1 MTIWECLP
9 LVSVSATVLRE
20 IPTTTIYSLA
30 LARNARILVLSVWTE
45 NVKCSVIE
53 EEDSLAQVTVSEC
66 LLPVSLRISSFMR
79 PSVSSAVLLEPSS
92 PPLPKNVLT
101 VTKTVTSAKGPLR
114 SNAPLA
120 TQDTIWHSLKNLPL
134 SQNISENVNL
144 RLNQANSW
152 NSHYLW
158 ATELKIDHEIH
169 QNKREKE
176 KLMSHSLISDQL

>member
-1 MTIWECLP
+1 M
-9 LVSVSATVLRE
+9 
-20 IPTTTIYSLA
+20 
-30 LARNARILVLSVWTE
+30 
-45 NVKCSVIE
+45 IE

-120 TQDTIWHSLKNLPL
+120 TQDTI
-134 SQNISENVNL
+134 
-144 RLNQANSW
+144 
-152 NSHYLW
+152 
-158 ATELKIDHEIH
+158 
-169 QNKREKE
+169 
-176 KLMSHSLISDQL
+176 